1 MASIQ
6 TSINLQ
12 NNFSRVAN
20 EVTSSTNSMMHAMQN
35 LNNNMR
41 DVNEGLANTGNNAN
55 LDEPVEA
62 LEKTDNSANKLVG
75 TIKRLAGAYLTI
87 QGVKSVLNTSDEL
100 ANTMARLNNVNDGK
114 QSTGE
119 LFNTIYA
126 SAQNARGS
134 VTDMANMVARLG
146 STAKDAFSGTDEI
159 VNFSNLI
166 NKSMVNAGVGP
177 QEASNAITQLTQA
190 LGSGVLRGDEL
201 NSIFEQAPN
210 IIGYI
215 ADYMNKPI
223 SKIRELAQE
232 GAITSDIVKNAMFS
246 ATNDI
251 NKQFENMPT
260 TWGQVWTMM
269 QNTAL
274 MTFQPVLEQIGQL
287 TKNEQ
292 FMQGMQYLMD
302 GLAVIAEAV
311 LWIFQIIST
320 VTNFI
325 VDNWS
330 IIGPILTGIV
340 IAVGIIAAAWGIWN
354 AIVAIGTAIQAIY
367 NSTLLACPLTW
378 IIILIAIAVGAIVAF
393 ANYIAKSGGV
403 AQSTFGVIC
412 GWINVVIQFFWNLLK
427 AAAGVFVGIWEAGKA
442 CGSNIVTAFKNGILN
457 VQAAFY
463 NLKST
468 AYEVIA
474 NIAEALNKLP
484 FVNIDVGGLR
494 SAASEYKSK
503 AEAAYN
509 AKGDYKSI
517 GDSFSKGYNS
527 MGAFKSGWSTEA
539 YAQGAKF
546 GDGISNK
553 LSSGVSKLTSK
564 ATSLKNMKYTNPSS
578 ASVKT
583 PKVNNAI
590 AKNTGKTAKNTAQTA
605 KAVTGEQLKYLRDI
619 AQRDTVNRF
628 TTATIKVTQT
638 NNNSIKS
645 TIDLDGVTEHLRS
658 TIEQQMIAC
667 AEGVY

>member
-311 LWIFQIIST
+311 LWVFQIIST

-325 VDNWS
+325 VSNWS
-330 IIGPILTGIV
+330 IIGPILTGV
-340 IAVGIIAAAWGIWN
+340 AIAVGIIAAAWGIWN
-354 AIVAIGTAIQAIY
+354 AVVAIGTAIQAIF
-367 NSTLLACPLTW
+367 NSTLWACPITW
-378 IIILIAIAVGAIVAF
+378 IIVAIAVAIGAIVAF

-412 GWINVVIQFFWNLLK
+412 GWINVVIQFFVNLLK
-427 AAAGVFVGIWEAGKA
+427 AVVGVFAGIWNAGEA
-442 CGSNIVTAFKNGILN
+442 CGYNLATWFKNRILDVVTAFYTF
-457 VQAAFY
+457 QA
-463 NLKST
+463 T
-468 AYEVIA
+468 AYTVIA
-474 NIAEALNKLP
+474 KVAEALNKLP
-484 FVNIDVGGLR
+484 FIDIDVGGLHDT
-494 SAASEYKSK
+494 ASDYASK
-503 AEAAYN
+503 AKAAYE
-509 AKGDYKSI
+509 AKGDYKSV
-517 GDSFSKGYNS
+517 GDAFSKGYNS

-564 ATSLKNMKYTNPSS
+564 ATSLKNMKYTNP
-578 ASVKT
+578 SVKT